1 MTVKYDGYLNV
12 LFVADLGR
20 ARDFYENVMGLE
32 CLHGE
37 EGVDAYFKI
46 GPDGLMLIAHDTA
59 DDLLSPGDVD
69 HERARGGRFVMA
81 TAVDDVDAAYEE
93 LRSRG
98 AEFIRVPGDR
108 HWGLRCAHFKDPDG
122 NVWEIH
128 TPVSDGNEVTLA

>member
-12 LFVADLGR
+12 LFVANYGR

-46 GPDGLMLIAHDTA
+46 GANGLMLIAQGTA

-69 HERARGGRFVMA
+69 HETARGGRF
-81 TAVDDVDAAYEE
+81 YP
-93 LRSRG
+93 R
-98 AEFIRVPGDR
+98 
-108 HWGLRCAHFKDPDG
+108 
-122 NVWEIH
+122 
-128 TPVSDGNEVTLA
+128 

>member
-20 ARDFYENVMGLE
+20 SSDFYANVMGLE
-32 CLHGE
+32 RVNSE
-37 EGVDAYFKI
+37 EGADAFFKI
-46 GPDGLMLIAHDTA
+46 GEGSLLLIDAATA
-59 DDLLSPGDVD
+59 DDLLSPADVD
-69 HERARGGRFVMA
+69 HGPSRGGRFVMA
-81 TAVDDVDAAYEE
+81 TAVDDVDAAYAE

-98 AEFIRVPGDR
+98 AQFIRAPEDR

-128 TPVSDGNEVTLA
+128 APAAGA